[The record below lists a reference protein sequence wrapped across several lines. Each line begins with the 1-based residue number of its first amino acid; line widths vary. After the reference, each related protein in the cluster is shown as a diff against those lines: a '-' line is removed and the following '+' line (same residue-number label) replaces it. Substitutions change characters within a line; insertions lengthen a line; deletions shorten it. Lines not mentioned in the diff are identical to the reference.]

1 MIRTVF
7 GLFLFLNS
15 ILGYGFYEG
24 TAFGDFLAQSEWY
37 GLTFFVLN
45 FIGSHVLVLLFGIP
59 GLEWLS
65 LILLKALWGL
75 FLLAVGLFIPY
86 LVVFEWFGWSGLFAM
101 VVFFLGAMVILAG
114 ILGPVIRSLLDTL
127 KKLTDAFFDGLK
139 RGAIE
144 NAMAAA
150 KKKPHEP
157 TPIVK
162 KMIELEKISK
172 ELDRMIDD
180 ESYLDDFRK

>member
-7 GLFLFLNS
+7 GLFLFFNS

-37 GLTFFVLN
+37 GLTFIALN
-45 FIGSHVLVLLFGIP
+45 FVGSHVLVILFGIP
-59 GLEWLS
+59 GLDLFS
-65 LILLKALWGL
+65 LILLKALWGI
-75 FLLAVGLFIPY
+75 FLLAVALFIPY

-101 VVFFLGAMVILAG
+101 VVYLLGAITIIAG
-114 ILGPVIRSLLDTL
+114 NLGPVIRSLLDTL

-144 NAMAAA
+144 NAMANA

-157 TPIVK
+157 VPIVQK
-162 KMIELEKISK
+162 NERDGKIGK
-172 ELDRMIDD
+172 GTRR
-180 ESYLDDFRK
+180 FT